1 MGRIARELPNMYS
14 VSPRDTQ
21 GSPVPVMDDKT
32 DTHKTVAVKRSACDQ
47 CRVKRVR
54 CLRPPN
60 STAPCARC
68 SHIGARCVT
77 GASGHPGRPRR
88 PRFAEAD
95 NNTPGTPAA
104 SPADVSSPGQ
114 DILALVD
121 HLNGPSHLWGLLSAD
136 DELNTLLHMGPDSNT
151 VLDLNIDPLLGSCGD
166 LYPPSPPL
174 PQHEC
179 FSAASS
185 LMRFRED
192 MDRRITAMD
201 AHFSDPLKV
210 LQGCKG
216 EEEGSPEVEN
226 PAALLLSCSKELI
239 DILQNLTAAARP
251 TVSKGSYPH
260 NQLVPSYFAPEM
272 LIQTAEDADT
282 LSTEVVLLVLSSYLA
297 FMRFND
303 SLFHSLSKC
312 LCQLP
317 PDTFK
322 SVKVKSVLRIGGVS
336 SLQDMPLKSYAT
348 GILDAVQDQV
358 RTLERCVGIPPEY
371 CLSHTA
377 AAPPGI
383 FSRAD
388 RARLFYAVMAQEDV
402 KSRRGTKTYVES
414 IRASIQESLERI

>member
-1 MGRIARELPNMYS
+1 
-14 VSPRDTQ
+14 
-21 GSPVPVMDDKT
+21 MDDKT
-32 DTHKTVAVKRSACDQ
+32 DTHKAVAVKRSACDQ

-95 NNTPGTPAA
+95 NSTPRTPAA

-121 HLNGPSHLWGLLSAD
+121 HLNGPSHLQGLLSAD
-136 DELNTLLHMGPDSNT
+136 DELNTFLGMGPNT
-151 VLDLNIDPLLGSCGD
+151 VLNLNIDTLLGSYGD

-210 LQGCKG
+210 LQGCKD
-216 EEEGSPEVEN
+216 EEEGSPEAEN

-260 NQLVPSYFAPEM
+260 NQPVPPYIAPEM

-297 FMRFND
+297 FMRFSD
-303 SLFHSLSKC
+303 SLFHSLFKC

-317 PDTFK
+317 PDTLK

-348 GILDAVQDQV
+348 GILDAIQDQM
-358 RTLERCVGIPPEY
+358 RTLERCVGVPPEY
-371 CLSHTA
+371 CLSGDA
-377 AAPPGI
+377 AVSHAATAPPGI

-388 RARLFYAVMAQEDV
+388 RVRLFYAVMAQEDV
-402 KSRRGTKTYVES
+402 KSQRGTKTYVES
-414 IRASIQESLERI
+414 IRARIQESLERI